1 MVHPGLH
8 KLDAMIR
15 QLFQIQKQIQN
26 SYSKWLIRL
35 FWLPRRITLS
45 SEFYTVWKFGNFPAT
60 HFYVKSIMAEE
71 FWSFSSLFYQMNV
84 DYFRWNQQFLLFQ
97 FRRRK
102 SAHAQ
107 WTLGV
112 NREIK
117 KVGKSRFYWLN
128 SFHYENSCIFQ
139 W

>member
-60 HFYVKSIMAEE
+60 QILREINFYETGVPNSA
-71 FWSFSSLFYQMNV
+71 
-84 DYFRWNQQFLLFQ
+84 FLLFTTPLKLPFSDILQ
-97 FRRRK
+97 F
-102 SAHAQ
+102 
-107 WTLGV
+107 V
-112 NREIK
+112 FCEIA
-117 KVGKSRFYWLN
+117 
-128 SFHYENSCIFQ
+128 
-139 W
+139 